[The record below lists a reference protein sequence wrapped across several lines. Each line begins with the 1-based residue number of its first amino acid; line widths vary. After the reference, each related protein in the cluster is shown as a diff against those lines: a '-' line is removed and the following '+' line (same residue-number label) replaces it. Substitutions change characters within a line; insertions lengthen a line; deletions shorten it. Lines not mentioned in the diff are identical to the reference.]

1 MLALFQRRGHFVY
14 PACGSSNT
22 SVVDKW
28 SCPRFFMSSP
38 QGNNQLEKSEFMNET
53 HALTDRQIARRKTA
67 AIWLVGVGV
76 LLSPLLRI
84 FFQKLIEDRLI
95 KDIWEAQYA
104 THLMGINH
112 IALSI
117 LAASTAAAGWYL
129 AGKLLDRSKTNFTK
143 HWITAYLLQAGCA
156 VGLSYLVHQASVFFS
171 EEPTGQM
178 LVQQTIPWF
187 VCQLSIPVYMIWAVD
202 SARKNG
208 TDPAARKAAAFVQA
222 ASALQIIANSLVQ
235 LVSIQVYWDWAYSH
249 NISSPIQGAHLFVY
263 YLSWILPFALF
274 YGMVKLL
281 RSSLFV
287 STSAQLEEAAGQ
299 PAPRTPFFNA
309 PVCGAIAGSVFCI
322 GMTLLLTFFWT
333 DIYNAF

>member
-1 MLALFQRRGHFVY
+1 M
-14 PACGSSNT
+14 
-22 SVVDKW
+22 

-38 QGNNQLEKSEFMNET
+38 QRNNRLEKSEFMNET

-76 LLSPLLRI
+76 LLSPLFEI
-84 FFQKLIEDRLI
+84 FFQKLIIYRLI
-95 KDIWEAQYA
+95 
-104 THLMGINH
+104 
-112 IALSI
+112 LSI
-117 LAASTAAAGWYL
+117 LAAPTAAAGWYL

-143 HWITAYLLQAGCA
+143 HWITAYLLQVVCT
-156 VGLSYLVHQASVFFS
+156 VGLPYLAYQASVFFGD
-171 EEPTGQM
+171 ETTGQI
-178 LVQQTIPWF
+178 LVEQTIFWF
-187 VCQLSIPVYMIWAVD
+187 VCHLSIPVYLIWAVD

-222 ASALQIIANSLVQ
+222 ASALQIIAGSLIRVYSTY
-235 LVSIQVYWDWAYSH
+235 SIV
-249 NISSPIQGAHLFVY
+249 SSPIQGANLFVL
-263 YLSWILPFALF
+263 YLSRILPFALF

-299 PAPRTPFFNA
+299 PAPRAPFFNA
-309 PVCGAIAGSVFCI
+309 PACGAIAGSVFCI